1 MVGPEGIQKAIKINQ
16 LEMSGT
22 SEYSN
27 LFQYFWMLLSHSE
40 VPQSTK
46 PTH

>member
-1 MVGPEGIQKAIKINQ
+1 VGPEGVQKAIKINW
-16 LEMSGT
+16 LEISGT

-27 LFQYFWMLLSHSE
+27 LFQCFSMLLSRSE